1 MFKLVHISDPHLGP
15 LPNVQP
21 VQLFSKRLLGYIN
34 WQRNRAHAMTNSYL
48 NALISDI
55 HAHEPDHIA
64 LCGDL
69 VNIALPKEVAG
80 AKDWLATVGSP
91 KKVSLTPGNHDAYV
105 PGALKQAY
113 SAWRPYMQS
122 DPELGITPPL
132 GNALHFPFVR
142 RRDNITIIGL
152 SSAKA
157 TGPFMATGHIDH
169 NQLRELADQ
178 LEHAKRRGD
187 FRVVMLHHPPV
198 RSATS
203 WYKRL
208 VGSSRFRN
216 VIAKCGAEL
225 ILHGHTHRAT
235 RMEINGPDGAV
246 PVICVPSAS
255 NGLGGHKPP
264 ARYNL
269 FSIERDGD
277 GWSCIMEERGFVTA
291 MKGVQHIAQ
300 HDLTIPGLRQAA

>member
-15 LPNVQP
+15 LPDVQP
-21 VQLFSKRLLGYIN
+21 VQLVSKRILGYIN
-34 WQRNRAHAMTNSYL
+34 WRRNRAHAMTNSYL
-48 NALISDI
+48 DALIRDI
-55 HAHEPDHIA
+55 HAQQPDHIA

-91 KKVSLTPGNHDAYV
+91 ENLSLTPGNHDAYV

-113 SAWRPYMQS
+113 GAWRPYMQS
-122 DPELGITPPL
+122 DPDLGLTPPL
-132 GNALHFPFVR
+132 GTDPHFPFVR
-142 RRDNITIIGL
+142 RRDNVTIIGL
-152 SSAKA
+152 STAKA
-157 TGPFMATGHIDH
+157 TGPFMATGHISA

-178 LEHAKRRGD
+178 LRHAKERGD

-198 RSATS
+198 RNATS

-216 VIAKCGAEL
+216 IIAEHGAEL

-235 RMEINGPDGAV
+235 RMEINGPEGPV

-255 NGLGGHKPP
+255 NGLSSHKPP

-269 FSIERDGD
+269 FTIEKDGS
-277 GWSCIMEERGFVTA
+277 GWSCIMEERGFTTA
-291 MKGVQHIAQ
+291 NEGVHHIAQ
-300 HDLTIPGLRQAA
+300 HDLSIPGLRQAA

>member
-15 LPNVQP
+15 LPDVQP
-21 VQLFSKRLLGYIN
+21 VQLASKRVLGYIN
-34 WQRNRAHAMTNSYL
+34 WRRNRAHAMTNSYL
-48 NALISDI
+48 DALIRDI
-55 HAHEPDHIA
+55 HAQQPDHIA

-80 AKDWLATVGSP
+80 ARDWLAIVGSP
-91 KKVSLTPGNHDAYV
+91 DTLSLTPGNHDAYV

-113 SAWRPYMQS
+113 GAWRPYMQS
-122 DPELGITPPL
+122 DPDLGLTPPP
-132 GNALHFPFVR
+132 GNDPHFPFVR
-142 RRDNITIIGL
+142 RRGNITITGL
-152 SSAKA
+152 STARA
-157 TGPFMATGHIDH
+157 TGPFMATGHISS

-178 LEHAKRRGD
+178 LGRAKERGD

-198 RSATS
+198 RNATA

-216 VIAKCGAEL
+216 IIAEHGAEL
-225 ILHGHTHRAT
+225 VLHGHTHRAT
-235 RMEINGPDGAV
+235 RMEISGPEGPV

-255 NGLGGHKPP
+255 NGLSGHKPP

-269 FSIERDGD
+269 FTIGKDGD
-277 GWSCIMEERGFVTA
+277 GWSCIMEERGFTTSEE
-291 MKGVQHIAQ
+291 GVHHIAQ
-300 HDLTIPGLRQAA
+300 HDLPIPGLRLAA

>member
-15 LPNVQP
+15 LPDVRP
-21 VQLFSKRLLGYIN
+21 VQLASKRILGYIN

-48 NALISDI
+48 DALIRDI
-55 HAHEPDHIA
+55 HARQPDHIA

-91 KKVSLTPGNHDAYV
+91 DSLSLTPGNHDAYV

-113 SAWRPYMQS
+113 TAWRPYMQS
-122 DPELGITPPL
+122 DPELGLTPPL
-132 GNALHFPFVR
+132 GNDPHFPFVR
-142 RRDNITIIGL
+142 RRNSVTIIGL
-152 SSAKA
+152 STAKA
-157 TGPFMATGHIDH
+157 TGPFMATGHISS

-178 LEHAKRRGD
+178 LRHAKERGD

-198 RSATS
+198 RNATA

-216 VIAKCGAEL
+216 IIAEHGAEL

-235 RMEINGPDGAV
+235 RMEINGPEGPV

-255 NGLGGHKPP
+255 NGLDGHKPP

-269 FSIERDGD
+269 FTIEKDGD
-277 GWSCIMEERGFVTA
+277 GWSCMMEERGFTTA
-291 MKGVQHIAQ
+291 SEGVHHIAQ
-300 HDLTIPGLRQAA
+300 HDLSIPGLRKVA

>member
-15 LPNVQP
+15 LPDVKP
-21 VQLFSKRLLGYIN
+21 VQLVSKRILGYIN
-34 WQRNRAHAMTNSYL
+34 WQRNRAYSMTNAYL
-48 NALISDI
+48 EALIRDI
-55 HAHEPDHIA
+55 QQQHPDHIA

-80 AKDWLATVGSP
+80 AKEWLETVAEP
-91 KKVSLTPGNHDAYV
+91 EALSLTPGNHDAYV

-113 SAWRPYMQS
+113 QAWRPYMQS
-122 DPELGITPPL
+122 DPELGVVPPL
-132 GNALHFPFVR
+132 SSKPHFPFVR
-142 RRDNITIIGL
+142 RRGNVSVIGL
-152 SSAKA
+152 STAKA
-157 TGPFMATGHIDH
+157 TGPFMATGHL
-169 NQLRELADQ
+169 NSTQLHELADQ
-178 LEHAKRRGD
+178 LKQAKERGD

-198 RSATS
+198 RNATS

-216 VIAKCGAEL
+216 VIAEHGAEL

-235 RMEINGPDGAV
+235 RMEIAGPNGPV

-255 NGLGGHKPP
+255 NGLSGHKPP

-269 FSIERDGD
+269 FTITKEGN
-277 GWSCIMEERGFVTA
+277 GWSCEMEERGFTTA
-291 MKGVQHIAQ
+291 DKGVHQIAKHELQ
-300 HDLTIPGLRQAA
+300 ISV